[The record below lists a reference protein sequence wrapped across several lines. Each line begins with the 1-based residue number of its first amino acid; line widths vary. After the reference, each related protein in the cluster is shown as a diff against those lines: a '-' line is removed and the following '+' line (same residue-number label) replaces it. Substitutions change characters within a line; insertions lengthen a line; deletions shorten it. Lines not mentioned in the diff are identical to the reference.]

1 MNLKEREKSLAQ
13 FVEGAG
19 QQLTQLQESIDFATT
34 QIGDETAALATIQD
48 ELKELRA
55 AVDVARA
62 DFDEKKNVVEQL
74 RIGLQDQQRLQFDAE
89 KKVAVA
95 DSSVMNLQRSMQQ
108 IVDEKT
114 TREAQIKQW
123 QEEKADHAIQIQEQ
137 QDRLQELITQQE
149 EVKDKIF
156 KAQEQLEA
164 HRSNLVEE
172 NRKLDA
178 KRNEHD
184 LLKSLVDSLEGYP
197 DSIKFLKKNAAWKS
211 DAPLLSDV
219 CTVQKEYRTALE
231 NVLDSYLNYYVVENW
246 QEALEAIQLLDT
258 NKKGKANFFG
268 LNQVAGNAQGAP
280 SPAGAPA

>member
-1 MNLKEREKSLAQ
+1 MSNFFDSD
-13 FVEGAG
+13 
-19 QQLTQLQESIDFATT
+19 I
-34 QIGDETAALATIQD
+34 IQD

-55 AVDVARA
+55 ALDVARA

-149 EVKDKIF
+149 EVKDK
-156 KAQEQLEA
+156 K
-164 HRSNLVEE
+164 
-172 NRKLDA
+172 
-178 KRNEHD
+178 
-184 LLKSLVDSLEGYP
+184 G
-197 DSIKFLKKNAAWKS
+197 
-211 DAPLLSDV
+211 
-219 CTVQKEYRTALE
+219 
-231 NVLDSYLNYYVVENW
+231 
-246 QEALEAIQLLDT
+246 
-258 NKKGKANFFG
+258 NKKQKGNDTYNDLSTIKDDSK
-268 LNQVAGNAQGAP
+268 LNNSRAP
-280 SPAGAPA
+280 NRTNQTGTSGYGTEEPSVDLTV